1 LGIKCQK
8 LCDIEDFEKIE
19 EIDITVNTV
28 IEKNVQLDDLTF
40 CPGLITQESGKS
52 HKDIGNPM

>member
-1 LGIKCQK
+1 LGTQSQK
-8 LCDIEDFEKIE
+8 LCDTENFGRIE
-19 EIDITVNTV
+19 EIDINNDTV

-40 CPGLITQESGKS
+40 CPGLKTKECSKS